1 MNSSSLDQPDL
12 PEGTYRAASQETLL
26 DFDLSRAFEV
36 VRRNRWW
43 ILLIVLAAVLTG
55 LAISLLA
62 TPRYVATSK
71 VLIEQQA
78 DQIIEG
84 SDLDGISDPYDAER
98 FLNTQIDII
107 RSRSLAERVV
117 REERLFDDKRFFAAF
132 GAERPL
138 GSVEEMREVA
148 ADLLQMALTTELP
161 FESRVV
167 PINVTSQ
174 DAVLSARLANA
185 YATHYIESNL
195 TRKFDSS
202 TYAREFLSNEL
213 EQARERLETSE
224 RDLNQYSRAAGL
236 IRVTG
241 QSEVGGS
248 DATLSVTN
256 DSLRQA
262 NSAASDATA
271 ERVAAQ
277 DRWETISDEP
287 ALAMTEVL
295 ENPAVQEL
303 IKQKSQVA
311 AELAEERARH
321 LDTHPRVKQLVA
333 RSREI
338 DQRIDSIGRSIKRSV
353 YLEYEAAQARE
364 NALEARV
371 GALRSDAL
379 NEQDSGV
386 QYNVLKRVADTNRA
400 LYDTLLE
407 RYNELNASAGAA
419 SNNIA
424 LVDAAEVPGLPASP
438 NIPLNLL
445 LSAFIGVAL
454 AGGFVLLREHFDDVI
469 RSPEDV
475 EARIGLPIL
484 GIIPLVEDHAVENEL
499 RDSKSAMS
507 EAYHTLV
514 TNLLY
519 STSTGLPR
527 SILVTSAD
535 ERQGKTTTAN
545 ALALDL
551 ARLGRSVL
559 LVDADLRRPTLHR
572 MIEAGDRHGLTAML
586 AGQTDMHSALIPGP
600 VANLTYLT
608 ALPIPPEP
616 SLLLGGERLPELIGQ
631 FKKRFDVVVVDS
643 PPMLGLSDAALLA
656 SHLDGV
662 IIMADAGRFHRGALK
677 ATVRR
682 LRMVN
687 ATVLGVVVTKFD
699 PRKAGGDNS
708 YYGHG
713 YYRYESSGDD

>member
-1 MNSSSLDQPDL
+1 MTSPALDQPEV
-12 PEGTYRAASQETLL
+12 PEGSYRYASSETLL
-26 DFDLSRAFEV
+26 DFDLARVFEV
-36 VRRNRWW
+36 LRRNRWW
-43 ILLIVLAAVLTG
+43 ILLIVLAAVIAG
-55 LAISLLA
+55 LALSLLT
-62 TPRYVATSK
+62 TPQYIATSK

-84 SDLDGISDPYDAER
+84 SDLEAVNDPYDAER

-117 REERLFDDKRFFAAF
+117 REERLEEDDRFFEAF
-132 GAERPL
+132 GTQQPV
-138 GSVEEMREVA
+138 GTVEQTREYA
-148 ADLLQMALTTELP
+148 ADLLQGALTTELP

-167 PINVTSQ
+167 PINIQTQ
-174 DAVLSARLANA
+174 DAVVSARLANA
-185 YATHYIESNL
+185 YANNYIDSNL

-202 TYAREFLSNEL
+202 TYAREFLANEL
-213 EQARERLETSE
+213 EQARERLEGSE

-236 IRVTG
+236 IRMTG
-241 QSEVGGS
+241 QSEGSNS

-262 NSAASDATA
+262 NTAASDATA

-277 DRWETISDEP
+277 DRWQTVADENP
-287 ALAMTEVL
+287 LAMTEVL
-295 ENPAVQEL
+295 QNPAVQEL

-321 LDTHPRVKQLVA
+321 LEGHPRVKELVA

-338 DQRIDSIGRSIKRSV
+338 DQRMDSIGRSIKRSV
-353 YLEYEAAQARE
+353 FLEYEAAQARE

-371 GALRSDAL
+371 GALRNNAL
-379 NEQDSGV
+379 DEQDSGV
-386 QYNVLKRVADTNRA
+386 QYNVLRRVADTNRA

-445 LSAFIGVAL
+445 LSAFVGVAL

-475 EARIGLPIL
+475 ESRIGLPIL
-484 GIIPLVEDHAVENEL
+484 GIVPYVERDVENEL
-499 RDSKSAMS
+499 RDSKSPMS

-527 SILVTSAD
+527 SILVTSAE

-572 MIEAGDRHGLTAML
+572 MIEAGDQHGLTALL
-586 AGQTDMHSALIPGP
+586 AGQTDLNSALVPGP
-600 VANLTYLT
+600 VANLTYMT

-616 SLLLGGERLPELIGQ
+616 SLLLGGERLPELIAQ

-662 IIMADAGRFHRGALK
+662 LIMADAGQFNRGAVK

-682 LRMVN
+682 LKMVN
-687 ATVLGVVVTKFD
+687 AVVLGVVVTKFD
-699 PRKAGGDNS
+699 PRKAGGDHS

-713 YYRYESSGDD
+713 YYRYESSRGD